1 MTDSSVPLGC
11 CRPGEA
17 MQVDSL
23 GADSAFASRLRAM
36 GIHDGVHL
44 QIVRDGATMIV
55 QIDRGSRL
63 CLRGD
68 DVSHVWVSPL
78 PVPATQQAP
87 YYPAEGADARI

>member
-1 MTDSSVPLGC
+1 MMNTSVPLGC

-17 MQVDSL
+17 VRVDWL
-23 GADSAFASRLRAM
+23 DADTAFASRLRAM
-36 GIHDGVHL
+36 GIHDGVQL
-44 QIVRDGATMIV
+44 EIVRDGATMIV

-68 DVSHVWVSPL
+68 DVSHVWVSP
-78 PVPATQQAP
+78 VPIAAPRQAP